1 MESKYKS
8 IKHIGEGAFS
18 SVILALNVETGD
30 KVAIKKMK
38 KRRWKDTAAQ
48 AEISALQKLHHEN
61 IIRLLDVFRED
72 YRSFLVF
79 ECMDCDL
86 NELVVSRNGRRLPDT
101 VILDITYQVLNGL
114 DFIHRNSLFHRDIKP
129 ENVLIRRHITP
140 GGPGG
145 NSSIVVE
152 AKIADFGLVH
162 DLDFSRPLT
171 DYISTRWYRAPEVLL
186 NCTDYSTPIDVWA
199 VGTIISE
206 LATLRP
212 LFPGSNQIDQLRR
225 IFEVLGTPRISA
237 PTPGAYT
244 NDEDNNASDAW
255 YEGAVHARKLGIA
268 FVPSQR
274 KPLHTVLPDVSSAL
288 TQLIDYL
295 LVLNPAARPTAHD
308 GLMLVSSMLD
318 QHLGE
323 PQADDA
329 RVPAGGNIRHAE
341 NEIQAVPNTA
351 HSSAAESDEE
361 QAAAAEQVPPPAEQ
375 PKRHSEDRAPP
386 MAMQDSI
393 SPSFGPVPNEAHASQ
408 PEPEPEPEP
417 EPLPSVAKPK
427 ASDESMHNLELR
439 AEPAQVAQTRA
450 VVQDGRIS
458 FTQPKQL
465 AFEKTAKSPISV
477 SSSRTSSFVSIVG
490 AEQQVKREP
499 AKVKIVQNLHKEP
512 IHDPRADL
520 SDLAVKPTAAMP
532 AVVAGTARAM
542 ARRIVL
548 PHMRATTPVSASV
561 PAPQIV
567 PRGANGSRQHSDQPD
582 EDGYVSVE
590 AASMG
595 MPASMRRDNRPPRL
609 GIKQDTRVSTLRG
622 RSQSVA
628 TEASLGGGGQ
638 YGQSIVLS
646 PTSTGMREQSR
657 GSEAF
662 SISDIP
668 SPIRETSTAAVQ
680 SAGLRIYNET
690 QSAIGKTSLMSMLAQ
705 EDPQGSQAAK
715 TSGKRLQ
722 KSACETAEHIRKAPG
737 VASPAQNA
745 AVRTGKADKRKSEL
759 WAGDFV
765 PLPSPANSSA
775 PFQSMAPAKATAPA
789 KSPALAAQALLAPA
803 AGQGVPTNSPAA
815 TNGQQQPKSSGK
827 QGRLLGLRSKGG
839 LGSPLIRRALSMKK
853 KGAQRTN
860 EATPPLPQ
868 SPAPAQAGGGLLLTV
883 GDISGQLDLSAETQ
897 AALDERIRDTTASKA
912 EPDRAPS
919 RARKDEWINNTQYL
933 RQRLTVGKTGEVGF
947 NTVAGMR
954 RQSAAGEGG
963 WLGRPVSKPEADS
976 DYLGVQ
982 AAVTELLKSANGED
996 AETIRAE
1003 AQQLLS
1009 GLDSFTPVTLD
1020 ANTLF
1025 QQSHLASSPGA
1036 ADTGSPASMMSPADY
1051 MATFSDIRR
1060 KYSESRNAEA
1070 AAAAAVVSGGEHA
1083 GAHRFLS
1090 KVKNALIGGRH
1101 AQTSQ
1106 PRGRN
1111 LSSHGHGGAV
1121 QRSSSDAA
1129 SARPRDCAPP
1139 RLDFDLG
1146 TSLLTPESL
1155 HNQRLH
1161 DETTGSM
1168 SLSTSQ
1174 ESSQDYAKAS
1184 TPVGNDSAYYLIDY
1198 IMAQDGDTQPGLSAS
1213 RPAARRIV
1221 NMSTRARQ
1229 TQYEYNY
1236 GSQIFECLDKDF
1248 VLLKTDL
1255 FNDIPMHAP
1264 PSAAAAAVR
1273 SDKSSAGTTSTRPR
1287 KRPADVTAATAYTA
1301 AAINSIVA
1309 HNAKARSQL
1318 SNTQLTA

>member
-237 PTPGAYT
+237 PTPGAY
-244 NDEDNNASDAW
+244 NSDEDNTTSDAW

-274 KPLHTVLPDVSSAL
+274 KPLHAVLPDVSSAL

-295 LVLNPAARPTAHD
+295 LVLNPATRPTAHD
-308 GLMLVSSMLD
+308 GLMLVSKMLD

-323 PQADDA
+323 PQSDDA

-351 HSSAAESDEE
+351 HSSAEPDEE
-361 QAAAAEQVPPPAEQ
+361 QAAAPAEQAPPAEQ
-375 PKRHSEDRAPP
+375 PKRHSEDRPPP

-393 SPSFGPVPNEAHASQ
+393 SPSFGPVTDGAHA
-408 PEPEPEPEP
+408 EPEP
-417 EPLPSVAKPK
+417 EPLPKVAKPK
-427 ASDESMHNLELR
+427 ASDHMHNLELH
-439 AEPAQVAQTRA
+439 AEPAQVTQTRA
-450 VVQDGRIS
+450 LVQDGRIS
-458 FTQPKQL
+458 FTQPNQL
-465 AFEKTAKSPISV
+465 ALEKAAKSPLSI

-490 AEQQVKREP
+490 AEHQTRCEP

-512 IHDPRADL
+512 LRDPRGDL
-520 SDLAVKPTAAMP
+520 SDLAVKPTAAAPMP

-548 PHMRATTPVSASV
+548 PHMRATTPVSTSV

-567 PRGANGSRQHSDQPD
+567 PRGANGSRQLSDQHD
-582 EDGYVSVE
+582 EDGYVSVG
-590 AASMG
+590 AASMAT
-595 MPASMRRDNRPPRL
+595 PTSMQRDNRPPRL
-609 GIKQDTRVSTLRG
+609 GIKKDARVSTLRG
-622 RSQSVA
+622 RSQSMA

-638 YGQSIVLS
+638 CGQSIVLS
-646 PTSTGMREQSR
+646 PTSSGMREQSR

-668 SPIRETSTAAVQ
+668 SPIRETATASVQ
-680 SAGLRIYNET
+680 GAGLRIYNET
-690 QSAIGKTSLMSMLAQ
+690 QSAIGKTSLMSMLVQ
-705 EDPQGSQAAK
+705 ENLQGSQAA
-715 TSGKRLQ
+715 TASGKRLQ
-722 KSACETAEHIRKAPG
+722 KGACETAEHIRKAPG
-737 VASPAQNA
+737 IASPAQNA
-745 AVRTGKADKRKSEL
+745 AVRTDKADKRKSEL

-765 PLPSPANSSA
+765 PLRSPENSSTL
-775 PFQSMAPAKATAPA
+775 FQSMTPTATAPA

-803 AGQGVPTNSPAA
+803 AEQGASANSPAA
-815 TNGQQQPKSSGK
+815 ANGQQQPKSSGK

-853 KGAQRTN
+853 KGGAQRTN

-868 SPAPAQAGGGLLLTV
+868 SPAPAKAGELLLTV

-897 AALDERIRDTTASKA
+897 AALDERIRDTAGSKA
-912 EPDRAPS
+912 EPDRVPS

-933 RQRLTVGKTGEVGF
+933 RQRLTVGKAGE
-947 NTVAGMR
+947 AGYSTAAGVR
-954 RQSAAGEGG
+954 RQSAAGESG

-976 DYLGVQ
+976 ADYLGVQ
-982 AAVTELLKSANGED
+982 AAVTELLKSASGED

-1025 QQSHLASSPGA
+1025 QQSRLANSPGA

-1070 AAAAAVVSGGEHA
+1070 AAVATGGEHA

-1101 AQTSQ
+1101 VQTSQ
-1106 PRGRN
+1106 PRGQNQTGR
-1111 LSSHGHGGAV
+1111 GHGGAV
-1121 QRSSSDAA
+1121 QRSSSDA
-1129 SARPRDCAPP
+1129 ARPRDCAPP

-1161 DETTGSM
+1161 DEATGSM

-1174 ESSQDYAKAS
+1174 ESSQDYAKAA

-1198 IMAQDGDTQPGLSAS
+1198 IMAQDGDAQPGLPAQ

-1255 FNDIPMHAP
+1255 FNDIPTHTP
-1264 PSAAAAAVR
+1264 QPAAAAATAAG
-1273 SDKSSAGTTSTRPR
+1273 SDKSSAGTTLTRPR

-1309 HNAKARSQL
+1309 HNAKARGQL